1 MSIDNNNHNT
11 DFQKE
16 SNNQTSILNLKEN
29 EIEKELDNFI
39 SKDNYKYKVG
49 NWLKDIIPISSPRSF
64 IEKYY
69 NENNPFALDEWM
81 SHWGIDTHKYF
92 SSLWIKTN
100 DNDTHENSNNEEKN
114 WDYMDMR
121 KKQNSDWAHEIIY
134 KGVTLAKSN
143 EYEKAIKVYNHA
155 IDIDPNCVDAYV
167 AKGAAYAN
175 QEHYNLAIRN
185 FEKALQIDPKC
196 VNAKKYLKAT
206 QNRKA
211 EEDRIKEKERK
222 KQEEEERIK
231 RENQSKDDIILDN
244 SKLITSPLFMD
255 MITVS
260 PSRSDMKKS
269 KKKRRKS
276 HRRSRSRSRKKHKRH
291 HSSKNKS
298 HRHST
303 SSRKKH
309 HSRRHSSKYSYSS
322 DSSISTSYSSSDDYS
337 TDSSF
342 SDSYSDSDH
351 KKEKRLSH
359 YYNDN
364 DDNSDNLYSDNLRQ
378 KRQGHHHHKSHIKR
392 RRKEDDEKEREKEN

>member
-1 MSIDNNNHNT
+1 MSIDNSNLIT

-16 SNNQTSILNLKEN
+16 SQTTKLNLKEN
-29 EIEKELDNFI
+29 EIEKELNNFI

-49 NWLKDIIPISSPRSF
+49 NWLRDIMPISSPRSF

-69 NENNPFALDEWM
+69 NENNPFALDEWT
-81 SHWGIDTHKYF
+81 SNWGIDTYKCF

-100 DNDTHENSNNEEKN
+100 DTLKNSKNEEEK

-121 KKQNSDWAHEIIY
+121 KRQNSDWAHEIIY
-134 KGVTLAKSN
+134 KGVSLAKSN

-167 AKGAAYAN
+167 AKGAA
-175 QEHYNLAIRN
+175 N
-185 FEKALQIDPKC
+185 FEKALQIDPNC
-196 VNAKKYLKAT
+196 TNAKKYLKAT

-211 EEDRIKEKERK
+211 EEDKIKEMEQK

-231 RENQSKDDIILDN
+231 RENQSKNDIILDN

-269 KKKRRKS
+269 KKKKKKS
-276 HRRSRSRSRKKHKRH
+276 HHRSRSHSRSRKKHKRH
-291 HSSKNKS
+291 HSSKNKN

-303 SSRKKH
+303 SSKKKH

-337 TDSSF
+337 TDFSS
-342 SDSYSDSDH
+342 SNSYSESDY
-351 KKEKRLSH
+351 KKEKRSSH
-359 YYNDN
+359 YYNDS
-364 DDNSDNLYSDNLRQ
+364 DDYSDDSK
-378 KRQGHHHHKSHIKR
+378 KRSQSHHHKSHNKR
-392 RRKEDDEKEREKEN
+392 RRKDEDNEK